1 MIEKF
6 YAALAN
12 IGELAAQTK
21 AGEFTARLLMKIDHG
36 FFAALRERPV
46 WRAFWLSTA
55 LCLLAC
61 WAKIHYQING
71 PIFAYIA
78 ESFPVVFI
86 INLLIFHLCYLLSG
100 RFFKLVSFVL
110 LALIALIASAALFL
124 IVNFDSS
131 FNVVAIDAIV
141 HTDAA
146 ETREFVS
153 QFLNPATILYLA
165 ALLGCI
171 FAALR
176 AGRRAKEQTHS
187 RLRLLLAALYL
198 IYGSIFCADIAVKA
212 FQGKQSYIAKLSQYV
227 PLEFAFTIKDY
238 LSDKNFITDM
248 REVQLGYDEAKR
260 ANESVL
266 KGGANLDPQSSALG
280 SVLENSTPVSSAQAQ
295 NSGANLNSTVQSW
308 GKTLNSTPQSSA
320 LDSESENSAPA
331 SSAQAQNSGANLNST
346 SASGAM
352 AQSSSEILNSVPQS
366 PGAISNSKTTDAA
379 TSPAPQK
386 SRVKNIILIIGES
399 LQRGHMSLY
408 GYGVKNTPLLEGL
421 EASGN
426 LIKFSDTISPYGTTN
441 QVLMRLLNFSD
452 YESERKRAW
461 FRNLSIIDMFKLSG
475 YRTFWISNQEAFGAH
490 ALSAKSAADRADAES
505 FLSKS
510 NLYETVR
517 IKPDGVLLPLINQ
530 AKAGQSERNFYVI
543 HLIGSHM
550 DYSLRYPEGFGKFS
564 AADVK
569 AKLTSKQKE
578 VIAYY
583 DNSVLYNDFVI
594 NEIFKIF
601 SGDDSLIVYLSD
613 HGENLY
619 ENGRLGH
626 GMESR
631 FTYEIP
637 LILIASREFLSDHAK
652 LWQRL
657 AAAKDK
663 PFMSD
668 DLAHLLADIIGVAP
682 LEFDEHKS
690 PIRADFNASRKRIA
704 NGVDYDEKL
713 KSAKGYELE

>member
-1 MIEKF
+1 MREKF
-6 YAALAN
+6 YVALAN
-12 IGELAAQTK
+12 IGGLMARTK
-21 AGEFTARLLMKIDHG
+21 AGRLIVRLLMKIDRG

-46 WRAFWLSTA
+46 WRVFWLSTA

-78 ESFPVVFI
+78 ESFPAVFI
-86 INLLIFHLCYLLSG
+86 INLLIFHLCYLLSR

-165 ALLGCI
+165 VLLGCI
-171 FAALR
+171 CAVLR
-176 AGRRAKEQTHS
+176 AGQRKREQAHG

-198 IYGSIFCADIAVKA
+198 IYGTIFCADIATKA
-212 FQGKQSYIAKLSQYV
+212 FQGKHGYITKLSQYV
-227 PLEFAFTIKDY
+227 PLEFAFTVKDY

-266 KGGANLDPQSSALG
+266 KSSANSDPQSA
-280 SVLENSTPVSSAQAQ
+280 TP
-295 NSGANLNSTVQSW
+295 GL
-308 GKTLNSTPQSSA
+308 
-320 LDSESENSAPA
+320 A
-331 SSAQAQNSGANLNST
+331 SQNST
-346 SASGAM
+346 SAPGAQV
-352 AQSSSEILNSVPQS
+352 QSWSETLNSAPQS
-366 PGAISNSKTTDAA
+366 PSVISNSKNPEAA
-379 TSPAPQK
+379 TNPASQK
-386 SRVKNIILIIGES
+386 PRVKNIILIIGES

-530 AKAGQSERNFYVI
+530 AKTEQSERNFYVI

-569 AKLTSKQKE
+569 AKLTSKQKD
-578 VIAYY
+578 VVAYY

-637 LILIASREFLSDHAK
+637 LIFIGSREFLSDHAK

-682 LEFDEHKS
+682 LEFDERKS

-713 KSAKGYELE
+713 KNTKGYEFE

>member
-1 MIEKF
+1 MREKF
-6 YAALAN
+6 YVALAN
-12 IGELAAQTK
+12 IGGLMARTK
-21 AGEFTARLLMKIDHG
+21 AGRLIARLLMKIDRG
-36 FFAALRERPV
+36 FFVALHGRPV

-110 LALIALIASAALFL
+110 LALIALIASVALFL

-131 FNVVAIDAIV
+131 FNVVAIDALV

-153 QFLNPATILYLA
+153 QFLNLATILYLA
-165 ALLGCI
+165 VLLGCI

-176 AGRRAKEQTHS
+176 AGQRKRGQTYS

-198 IYGSIFCADIAVKA
+198 IYGAIFCADIAVKA
-212 FQGKQSYIAKLSQYV
+212 SQGKQGYITKLSQYV

-266 KGGANLDPQSSALG
+266 KGSTNSDP
-280 SVLENSTPVSSAQAQ
+280 
-295 NSGANLNSTVQSW
+295 QSW
-308 GKTLNSTPQSSA
+308 GKTLNSTPQS
-320 LDSESENSAPA
+320 
-331 SSAQAQNSGANLNST
+331 
-346 SASGAM
+346 
-352 AQSSSEILNSVPQS
+352 
-366 PGAISNSKTTDAA
+366 PGAISNSKNPKTA
-379 TSPAPQK
+379 TNPALQK

-408 GYGVKNTPLLEGL
+408 GYSVKNTPLLEGL

-569 AKLTSKQKE
+569 AKLTSKQKD
-578 VIAYY
+578 VVAYY

-637 LILIASREFLSDHAK
+637 LLFIASREFLSDHAK

>member
-1 MIEKF
+1 MREKF

-12 IGELAAQTK
+12 IGELAVQTK
-21 AGEFTARLLMKIDHG
+21 AGRLIARLLMKIDCG

-46 WRAFWLSTA
+46 WRVFWLAAA

-78 ESFPVVFI
+78 ESFPAVFI

-176 AGRRAKEQTHS
+176 AGRREKEQAHG
-187 RLRLLLAALYL
+187 RLRLLLAAIYL
-198 IYGSIFCADIAVKA
+198 IYGTIFCADIAVKA
-212 FQGKQSYIAKLSQYV
+212 SQGKQGYITKLSQYV

-266 KGGANLDPQSSALG
+266 KSGANSDPQSATPGFASQ
-280 SVLENSTPVSSAQAQ
+280 NSTSA
-295 NSGANLNSTVQSW
+295 SGTEPQSW
-308 GKTLNSTPQSSA
+308 GETLNSTPQS
-320 LDSESENSAPA
+320 P
-331 SSAQAQNSGANLNST
+331 
-346 SASGAM
+346 
-352 AQSSSEILNSVPQS
+352 SV
-366 PGAISNSKTTDAA
+366 ISNSKNPETA
-379 TSPAPQK
+379 TNHALQK

-490 ALSAKSAADRADAES
+490 ALSAKSAADRADAEF

-530 AKAGQSERNFYVI
+530 AKTEQSERNFYVI

-601 SGDDSLIVYLSD
+601 SGDDSLVVYLSD

-637 LILIASREFLSDHAK
+637 LLFIASREFLSDHAK

-657 AAAKDK
+657 AAVKDK

-713 KSAKGYELE
+713 KNAKGYEFE

>member
-1 MIEKF
+1 MREKF
-6 YAALAN
+6 YVALAN
-12 IGELAAQTK
+12 IGELAARTK
-21 AGEFTARLLMKIDHG
+21 AGRLIARLLMKIDRG

-46 WRAFWLSTA
+46 WRVFWLATA

-71 PIFAYIA
+71 YHF
-78 ESFPVVFI
+78 SHVFKGFSAVLI

-131 FNVVAIDAIV
+131 FNVVAIDALV

-165 ALLGCI
+165 VLLGCI
-171 FAALR
+171 CAVLR
-176 AGRRAKEQTHS
+176 AGQRKREQAHG
-187 RLRLLLAALYL
+187 RLRLLLAAIYL
-198 IYGSIFCADIAVKA
+198 IYGTIFCADIAVKA
-212 FQGKQSYIAKLSQYV
+212 SQGKQGYITKLSQYV
-227 PLEFAFTIKDY
+227 PLEFAFTVKDY

-266 KGGANLDPQSSALG
+266 KSSANSDPQSA
-280 SVLENSTPVSSAQAQ
+280 TP
-295 NSGANLNSTVQSW
+295 GL
-308 GKTLNSTPQSSA
+308 
-320 LDSESENSAPA
+320 A
-331 SSAQAQNSGANLNST
+331 SQNST
-346 SASGAM
+346 SAPGAQV
-352 AQSSSEILNSVPQS
+352 QSWSETLNSAPQS

-379 TSPAPQK
+379 ISPASQK

-530 AKAGQSERNFYVI
+530 AKTEQSERNFYVI

-569 AKLTSKQKE
+569 AKLTSKQKD
-578 VIAYY
+578 VVAYY

-637 LILIASREFLSDHAK
+637 LLFIASREFLSDHAT

-690 PIRADFNASRKRIA
+690 PIRADFNTSRKRIA

-713 KSAKGYELE
+713 KNTKGYEFE

>member
-1 MIEKF
+1 MREKF

-21 AGEFTARLLMKIDHG
+21 AGGLIARLLMKIDRG
-36 FFAALRERPV
+36 FFAALRERLV
-46 WRAFWLSTA
+46 WRVFWLATA

-100 RFFKLVSFVL
+100 RFFKFVSFVL

-165 ALLGCI
+165 VLLGCI
-171 FAALR
+171 FAALK
-176 AGRRAKEQTHS
+176 AGQRKREQTHS
-187 RLRLLLAALYL
+187 RLRLLLATLYF
-198 IYGSIFCADIAVKA
+198 IYGMIFCADIAVKV
-212 FQGKQSYIAKLSQYV
+212 FQGKHGYRTKLSQYV
-227 PLEFAFTIKDY
+227 PLEFAFTLKDY

-248 REVQLGYDEAKR
+248 HEVQLGYDEAKR

-266 KGGANLDPQSSALG
+266 KGGANLDPQST
-280 SVLENSTPVSSAQAQ
+280 TP
-295 NSGANLNSTVQSW
+295 GL
-308 GKTLNSTPQSSA
+308 
-320 LDSESENSAPA
+320 A
-331 SSAQAQNSGANLNST
+331 SQNST
-346 SASGAM
+346 SASGAEP
-352 AQSSSEILNSVPQS
+352 QSRGETLNSAPQNPGAILNSK
-366 PGAISNSKTTDAA
+366 NLDA
-379 TSPAPQK
+379 SINPASQK
-386 SRVKNIILIIGES
+386 PRVKNIVLIIGES

-408 GYGVKNTPLLEGL
+408 GYGVRTTPLLEGL

-426 LIKFSDTISPYGTTN
+426 LIKFSDTISPYATTN
-441 QVLMRLLNFSD
+441 QVLMRLLNFSN
-452 YESERKRAW
+452 YESERQKAW
-461 FRNLSIIDMFKLSG
+461 FRSLSIIDMFSLSG

-490 ALSAKSAADRADAES
+490 ALSAKSAADRADGET

-517 IKPDGVLLPLINQ
+517 IKPDGALLPLINQ

-543 HLIGSHM
+543 HLIGNHM

-564 AADVK
+564 EADVK
-569 AKLTSKQKE
+569 AKLTSDQKK
-578 VIAYY
+578 VVAYY

-601 SGDDSLIVYLSD
+601 SADDSLIVYLSD

-631 FTYEIP
+631 FSYEIP
-637 LILIASREFLSDHAK
+637 LLFIGSREFLAANAE
-652 LWQRL
+652 LWQKL
-657 AAAKDK
+657 ETAKDK

-682 LEFDEHKS
+682 LELDTRRS
-690 PIRADFNASRKRIA
+690 PIRADFNASRKRIV
-704 NGVDYDEKL
+704 GESDYDEKL

>member
-1 MIEKF
+1 MREKF
-6 YAALAN
+6 YVVLAN
-12 IGELAAQTK
+12 IGGLMVETK
-21 AGEFTARLLMKIDHG
+21 AGRLIARLLMKIDRG

-110 LALIALIASAALFL
+110 LALIALIASVALFL

-131 FNVVAIDAIV
+131 FNVVAIDALV
-141 HTDAA
+141 HTDAT
-146 ETREFVS
+146 ETREFVL
-153 QFLNPATILYLA
+153 QFLNPATILYLVV
-165 ALLGCI
+165 LLGCI

-176 AGRRAKEQTHS
+176 AGQRDEKQTHS
-187 RLRLLLAALYL
+187 GLRLLLAAIYL
-198 IYGSIFCADIAVKA
+198 IYGTIFCADIAVKA
-212 FQGKQSYIAKLSQYV
+212 SQGKQGYITKLSQYV

-266 KGGANLDPQSSALG
+266 KGSTNSDPQSAASGSA
-280 SVLENSTPVSSAQAQ
+280 
-295 NSGANLNSTVQSW
+295 
-308 GKTLNSTPQSSA
+308 
-320 LDSESENSAPA
+320 SENSAPA
-331 SSAQAQNSGANLNST
+331 SNAQAQNSSVNLNST
-346 SASGAM
+346 
-352 AQSSSEILNSVPQS
+352 PQS
-366 PGAISNSKTTDAA
+366 PSVISNSKNPEAA
-379 TSPAPQK
+379 TNPALQK

-408 GYGVKNTPLLEGL
+408 GYGVKNTPLLEKL
-421 EASGN
+421 EVSGN

-569 AKLTSKQKE
+569 AKLTSKQKD
-578 VIAYY
+578 VVAYY

-637 LILIASREFLSDHAK
+637 LLFIASREFLSDHAT

-682 LEFDEHKS
+682 LEFDERKS

-713 KSAKGYELE
+713 KNTKGYEFE

>member
-1 MIEKF
+1 MREKF
-6 YAALAN
+6 CVALAN
-12 IGELAAQTK
+12 MGELAAQTK
-21 AGEFTARLLMKIDHG
+21 AGGLIARLLMKIDRG

-46 WRAFWLSTA
+46 WRVFWLATA

-71 PIFAYIA
+71 LIFAYIA
-78 ESFPVVFI
+78 ESSPVVFI

-110 LALIALIASAALFL
+110 LAPIALIASAALFL

-165 ALLGCI
+165 VLLGCI
-171 FAALR
+171 FAALK
-176 AGRRAKEQTHS
+176 AGQRKREQTHS

-198 IYGSIFCADIAVKA
+198 IYGTIFCADIAVKA
-212 FQGKQSYIAKLSQYV
+212 FQGKQSYITKLSQYV

-248 REVQLGYDEAKR
+248 CEVQLGYDEAKR

-266 KGGANLDPQSSALG
+266 KGSANLDSQSAAPGLASQ
-280 SVLENSTPVSSAQAQ
+280 NSTPTSSAEP
-295 NSGANLNSTVQSW
+295 QSR
-308 GKTLNSTPQSSA
+308 GETLNSASQS
-320 LDSESENSAPA
+320 P
-331 SSAQAQNSGANLNST
+331 GT
-346 SASGAM
+346 
-352 AQSSSEILNSVPQS
+352 ILNSKNPDA
-366 PGAISNSKTTDAA
+366 AISPAA
-379 TSPAPQK
+379 QK
-386 SRVKNIILIIGES
+386 PRVKNIVLIIGES

-408 GYGVKNTPLLEGL
+408 GYGIETTPLLEGL
-421 EASGN
+421 EESGN
-426 LIKFSDTISPYGTTN
+426 LIKFSDTISPYATTN
-441 QVLMRLLNFSD
+441 QVLMRLLNFSN
-452 YESERKRAW
+452 YESERQKAW
-461 FRNLSIIDMFKLSG
+461 FRSLSIIDMFGLSG

-490 ALSAKSAADRADAES
+490 ALSAKSAADRADGET

-517 IKPDGVLLPLINQ
+517 IKPDGALLPLINQ

-543 HLIGSHM
+543 HLIGNHM
-550 DYSLRYPEGFGKFS
+550 DYSLRYPEGFGKFGEADIEFKLS
-564 AADVK
+564 AD
-569 AKLTSKQKE
+569 QKK
-578 VIAYY
+578 VVAYY

-601 SGDDSLIVYLSD
+601 SAEDSLIVYLSD

-631 FTYEIP
+631 FSYEIP
-637 LILIASREFLSDHAK
+637 LLFIASREFLTANAE

-657 AAAKDK
+657 EAAKDK

-682 LEFDEHKS
+682 LELDARRS
-690 PIRADFNASRKRIA
+690 PIRADFNASRKRIT
-704 NGVDYDEKL
+704 GESDYDEKL

>member
-1 MIEKF
+1 M
-6 YAALAN
+6 AR
-12 IGELAAQTK
+12 TK
-21 AGEFTARLLMKIDHG
+21 AGELVARLLMKIDRG

-46 WRAFWLSTA
+46 WRVFWLSTA

-71 PIFAYIA
+71 YHF
-78 ESFPVVFI
+78 SHVFKGFSAVLI

-110 LALIALIASAALFL
+110 LALIALIASVALFL

-131 FNVVAIDAIV
+131 FNVVAIDALV

-165 ALLGCI
+165 VLLGCI

-176 AGRRAKEQTHS
+176 AERRKREQTHS
-187 RLRLLLAALYL
+187 GLRLLLAAIYL
-198 IYGSIFCADIAVKA
+198 IYGTIFCADIAAKA
-212 FQGKQSYIAKLSQYV
+212 SQGKQGYITKLSQYV

-266 KGGANLDPQSSALG
+266 K
-280 SVLENSTPVSSAQAQ
+280 
-295 NSGANLNSTVQSW
+295 SGANSD
-308 GKTLNSTPQSSA
+308 PQSSA
-320 LDSESENSAPA
+320 LDSASENSAPA
-331 SSAQAQNSGANLNST
+331 SSVQAQNSGTNLNST
-346 SASGAM
+346 
-352 AQSSSEILNSVPQS
+352 PQS
-366 PGAISNSKTTDAA
+366 PSAISNSKTTDAA

-408 GYGVKNTPLLEGL
+408 GYDVKNTPLLEGL

-569 AKLTSKQKE
+569 AKLTSKQKD
-578 VIAYY
+578 VVAYY

-637 LILIASREFLSDHAK
+637 LLFIASREFLSDHAK

-682 LEFDEHKS
+682 LEFDERKS

>member
-1 MIEKF
+1 MREKF
-6 YAALAN
+6 YVALAN
-12 IGELAAQTK
+12 MGRLMARTK
-21 AGEFTARLLMKIDHG
+21 AGELVARLLMQIDRG

-46 WRAFWLSTA
+46 WRVFWLSTG

-71 PIFAYIA
+71 YHF
-78 ESFPVVFI
+78 SHVFKGFSAVLI
-86 INLLIFHLCYLLSG
+86 TNLLIFHLCYLLSG

-110 LALIALIASAALFL
+110 LALIALIASVALFL

-131 FNVVAIDAIV
+131 FNVVAIDALV

-165 ALLGCI
+165 VLLGCI

-176 AGRRAKEQTHS
+176 AGQRKREQTHS
-187 RLRLLLAALYL
+187 GLRLLLAAIYL
-198 IYGSIFCADIAVKA
+198 IYGTIFCADIAVKA
-212 FQGKQSYIAKLSQYV
+212 SRGKRGYITKLSQYV

-266 KGGANLDPQSSALG
+266 KGGANSDPQSAASG
-280 SVLENSTPVSSAQAQ
+280 FVSQ
-295 NSGANLNSTVQSW
+295 
-308 GKTLNSTPQSSA
+308 NSTPQSPSA
-320 LDSESENSAPA
+320 
-331 SSAQAQNSGANLNST
+331 
-346 SASGAM
+346 
-352 AQSSSEILNSVPQS
+352 ILNSKNP
-366 PGAISNSKTTDAA
+366 DAA

-408 GYGVKNTPLLEGL
+408 GYGVKNTPLLEKL

-452 YESERKRAW
+452 YESERKKEW

-517 IKPDGVLLPLINQ
+517 IKPDGVLLPLINR
-530 AKAGQSERNFYVI
+530 AKTGQSERNFYVI

-569 AKLTSKQKE
+569 AKLTSKQKD
-578 VIAYY
+578 VVAYY

-637 LILIASREFLSDHAK
+637 LLFIASREFLSDHAK

-682 LEFDEHKS
+682 LEFDERKS

-713 KSAKGYELE
+713 KNTKGYEFE

>member
-1 MIEKF
+1 MREKF
-6 YAALAN
+6 YVALAN
-12 IGELAAQTK
+12 IGGLMARTK
-21 AGEFTARLLMKIDHG
+21 TGRLIARLLMKIDRG
-36 FFAALRERPV
+36 FFAALRGRPV

-71 PIFAYIA
+71 YHF
-78 ESFPVVFI
+78 SHVFKGFSAVLI

-110 LALIALIASAALFL
+110 LALIALIASVALFL

-131 FNVVAIDAIV
+131 FNVVAIDALV

-153 QFLNPATILYLA
+153 QFLNLATILYLA
-165 ALLGCI
+165 VLLGCI
-171 FAALR
+171 FVALR
-176 AGRRAKEQTHS
+176 AGQRKRGQTHS

-198 IYGSIFCADIAVKA
+198 IYGAIFCADIAVKA
-212 FQGKQSYIAKLSQYV
+212 SQGKQGYITKLSQYV

-266 KGGANLDPQSSALG
+266 KGSTNSDPR
-280 SVLENSTPVSSAQAQ
+280 
-295 NSGANLNSTVQSW
+295 
-308 GKTLNSTPQSSA
+308 SSA

-346 SASGAM
+346 SASGA
-352 AQSSSEILNSVPQS
+352 EPQS
-366 PGAISNSKTTDAA
+366 PGAISNSKNPETA
-379 TSPAPQK
+379 TNPALQK
-386 SRVKNIILIIGES
+386 SRIKNIILIIGES

-543 HLIGSHM
+543 HLIGNHM

-564 AADVK
+564 EADVK
-569 AKLTSKQKE
+569 FKLTSDQKK
-578 VIAYY
+578 VVAYY

-601 SGDDSLIVYLSD
+601 SDGDSLIVYLSD

-637 LILIASREFLSDHAK
+637 LIFIASREFLSDHAK

-713 KSAKGYELE
+713 KNTKGYEFE

>member
-1 MIEKF
+1 MREKF
-6 YAALAN
+6 YVALAN

-21 AGEFTARLLMKIDHG
+21 AGGLIARLLMKIDRG
-36 FFAALRERPV
+36 FFTALRERPV
-46 WRAFWLSTA
+46 WRVFWLATV

-110 LALIALIASAALFL
+110 LALIALIASTSLFL

-176 AGRRAKEQTHS
+176 AGRREKEQAHS

-212 FQGKQSYIAKLSQYV
+212 FQGKRGFVTKLSQYV
-227 PLEFAFTIKDY
+227 PLEFAFTLKDY

-248 REVQLGYDEAKR
+248 HEVQLGYDEAKR
-260 ANESVL
+260 ANEGVL
-266 KGGANLDPQSSALG
+266 KGGANSDPQGAASGSA
-280 SVLENSTPVSSAQAQ
+280 
-295 NSGANLNSTVQSW
+295 
-308 GKTLNSTPQSSA
+308 
-320 LDSESENSAPA
+320 SENSAPA
-331 SSAQAQNSGANLNST
+331 SNAQAQNSSVNLNST
-346 SASGAM
+346 
-352 AQSSSEILNSVPQS
+352 PQS
-366 PGAISNSKTTDAA
+366 PSTISNSKNPEAA
-379 TSPAPQK
+379 TNPALQK

-426 LIKFSDTISPYGTTN
+426 LIKFGDTISPYGTTN

-452 YESERKRAW
+452 YESERKKAW

-530 AKAGQSERNFYVI
+530 AKTEQSERNFYVI

-569 AKLTSKQKE
+569 AKLTSKQKD
-578 VIAYY
+578 VVAYY

-637 LILIASREFLSDHAK
+637 LLFIASREFLSDHAK

-713 KSAKGYELE
+713 KSAKGYEFE

>member
-1 MIEKF
+1 MREKF
-6 YAALAN
+6 YVALAN
-12 IGELAAQTK
+12 MGGLVARTK
-21 AGEFTARLLMKIDHG
+21 VGGLVARLLMKIDRG
-36 FFAALRERPV
+36 FFTALRERPV
-46 WRAFWLSTA
+46 WRVFWLATA

-71 PIFAYIA
+71 PIFVYIA

-100 RFFKLVSFVL
+100 RFFKLVSLVL

-131 FNVVAIDAIV
+131 FNVVAIDALV

-165 ALLGCI
+165 VLLGCI

-176 AGRRAKEQTHS
+176 AERRKKEQTHS
-187 RLRLLLAALYL
+187 GLRLLLAALYL
-198 IYGSIFCADIAVKA
+198 IYGTIFCADIAAKA
-212 FQGKQSYIAKLSQYV
+212 SQGKQGYITKLSQYV

-248 REVQLGYDEAKR
+248 REVQLGYDEAKH

-266 KGGANLDPQSSALG
+266 NGGANSDPQSAASG
-280 SVLENSTPVSSAQAQ
+280 FVSQ
-295 NSGANLNSTVQSW
+295 
-308 GKTLNSTPQSSA
+308 NSTPQSPS
-320 LDSESENSAPA
+320 
-331 SSAQAQNSGANLNST
+331 
-346 SASGAM
+346 
-352 AQSSSEILNSVPQS
+352 
-366 PGAISNSKTTDAA
+366 AISNSKNPDAA
-379 TSPAPQK
+379 INPALQK

-517 IKPDGVLLPLINQ
+517 IKPDGALLPLINQ
-530 AKAGQSERNFYVI
+530 AKTGQSERNFYVI

-637 LILIASREFLSDHAK
+637 LLFIASREFLSDHAT

-713 KSAKGYELE
+713 KSAKGYEFE

>member
-1 MIEKF
+1 MREKF
-6 YAALAN
+6 YVALAN
-12 IGELAAQTK
+12 IGGLMVRTK
-21 AGEFTARLLMKIDHG
+21 AGRLIARLLMEIDRG

-46 WRAFWLSTA
+46 WRVFWLATA

-153 QFLNPATILYLA
+153 QFLNLATILYLA
-165 ALLGCI
+165 VLLGCI

-176 AGRRAKEQTHS
+176 AGQKKKEQTHS

-198 IYGSIFCADIAVKA
+198 IYGAIFCADIAVKA
-212 FQGKQSYIAKLSQYV
+212 SQGKQGYITKLSQYV

-266 KGGANLDPQSSALG
+266 NG
-280 SVLENSTPVSSAQAQ
+280 
-295 NSGANLNSTVQSW
+295 GANLNSA
-308 GKTLNSTPQSSA
+308 PQSPTPG
-320 LDSESENSAPA
+320 LA
-331 SSAQAQNSGANLNST
+331 SQNST
-346 SASGAM
+346 SASGAEP
-352 AQSSSEILNSVPQS
+352 QSWGETLNSASQNSVVILNSKNP
-366 PGAISNSKTTDAA
+366 DAA
-379 TSPAPQK
+379 INPASQK

-408 GYGVKNTPLLEGL
+408 GYGVRTTPLLEGL

-426 LIKFSDTISPYGTTN
+426 LIKFSDTISPYATTN
-441 QVLMRLLNFSD
+441 QVLMRLLNFSN
-452 YESERKRAW
+452 YESERQKAW
-461 FRNLSIIDMFKLSG
+461 FRSLSIIDMFSLSG

-490 ALSAKSAADRADAES
+490 ALSAKSAADRADGET

-517 IKPDGVLLPLINQ
+517 IKPDGALLPLINQ

-543 HLIGSHM
+543 HLIGNHM

-601 SGDDSLIVYLSD
+601 SAEDSLIVYLSD

-631 FTYEIP
+631 FSYEIP
-637 LILIASREFLSDHAK
+637 LLFIASREFLTANAT
-652 LWQRL
+652 LWQKL
-657 AAAKDK
+657 EAAKDK

-668 DLAHLLADIIGVAP
+668 DLAHLLADIIGAAP
-682 LEFDEHKS
+682 LELDTRRS
-690 PIRADFNASRKRIA
+690 PIRADFNASRKRIT
-704 NGVDYDEKL
+704 GESDYDEKL

>member
-1 MIEKF
+1 MREKF
-6 YAALAN
+6 CVALAN
-12 IGELAAQTK
+12 IGELAARTK
-21 AGEFTARLLMKIDHG
+21 AGGLIARLLMQIDRG
-36 FFAALRERPV
+36 FFTALRERPV
-46 WRAFWLSTA
+46 WRVFWLATV

-110 LALIALIASAALFL
+110 LALIALIASTSLFL

-176 AGRRAKEQTHS
+176 AGRREKEQAHS

-212 FQGKQSYIAKLSQYV
+212 FQGKRGFVTKLSQYV
-227 PLEFAFTIKDY
+227 PLEFAFTLKDY

-248 REVQLGYDEAKR
+248 HEVQLGYDEAKR
-260 ANESVL
+260 ANEGVL
-266 KGGANLDPQSSALG
+266 KGGANSDPQGAASGSA
-280 SVLENSTPVSSAQAQ
+280 
-295 NSGANLNSTVQSW
+295 
-308 GKTLNSTPQSSA
+308 
-320 LDSESENSAPA
+320 SENSAPA
-331 SSAQAQNSGANLNST
+331 SNAQAQNSSVNLNST
-346 SASGAM
+346 
-352 AQSSSEILNSVPQS
+352 PQS
-366 PGAISNSKTTDAA
+366 PSVISNSKNPEAA
-379 TSPAPQK
+379 TNPALQK

-426 LIKFSDTISPYGTTN
+426 LIKFGDTISPYGTTN

-569 AKLTSKQKE
+569 AKLTSKQKD
-578 VIAYY
+578 VVAYY

-637 LILIASREFLSDHAK
+637 LLFIASREFLSDHAT

-682 LEFDEHKS
+682 LEFDERKS
-690 PIRADFNASRKRIA
+690 PIRVDFNASRKRIA

>member
-1 MIEKF
+1 MREKF
-6 YAALAN
+6 YVALAN

-21 AGEFTARLLMKIDHG
+21 AGGLIARLLMKIDRG
-36 FFAALRERPV
+36 FFTALRERPV
-46 WRAFWLSTA
+46 WRVFWLATV

-110 LALIALIASAALFL
+110 LALIALIASTSLFL

-176 AGRRAKEQTHS
+176 AGRREKEQAHS

-212 FQGKQSYIAKLSQYV
+212 FQGKRGFVTKLSQYV
-227 PLEFAFTIKDY
+227 PLEFAFTLKDY

-260 ANESVL
+260 ANEGVL
-266 KGGANLDPQSSALG
+266 KGGANSDPQGAASGSA
-280 SVLENSTPVSSAQAQ
+280 
-295 NSGANLNSTVQSW
+295 
-308 GKTLNSTPQSSA
+308 
-320 LDSESENSAPA
+320 SENSAPA
-331 SSAQAQNSGANLNST
+331 SNAQAQNSSVNLNST
-346 SASGAM
+346 
-352 AQSSSEILNSVPQS
+352 PQS
-366 PGAISNSKTTDAA
+366 PSTISNSKNPEAA
-379 TSPAPQK
+379 TNPALQK

-426 LIKFSDTISPYGTTN
+426 LIKFGDTISPYGTTN

-530 AKAGQSERNFYVI
+530 AKTEQSERNFYVI

-569 AKLTSKQKE
+569 AKLTSKQKD
-578 VIAYY
+578 VVAYY

-637 LILIASREFLSDHAK
+637 LLFIASREFLSDHAK

-713 KSAKGYELE
+713 KSAKGYEFE

>member
-1 MIEKF
+1 M
-6 YAALAN
+6 AR
-12 IGELAAQTK
+12 TK
-21 AGEFTARLLMKIDHG
+21 TGRLIARLLMKIDRG
-36 FFAALRERPV
+36 FFAALRGRPV

-71 PIFAYIA
+71 YHF
-78 ESFPVVFI
+78 SHVFKGFSAVLI

-110 LALIALIASAALFL
+110 LALIALIASVALFL

-131 FNVVAIDAIV
+131 FNVVAIDALV

-153 QFLNPATILYLA
+153 QFLNLATILYLA
-165 ALLGCI
+165 VLLGCI
-171 FAALR
+171 FVALR
-176 AGRRAKEQTHS
+176 AGQRKRGQTHS

-198 IYGSIFCADIAVKA
+198 IYGAIFCADIAVKA
-212 FQGKQSYIAKLSQYV
+212 SQGKQGYITKLSQYV

-266 KGGANLDPQSSALG
+266 KGSTNSDPR
-280 SVLENSTPVSSAQAQ
+280 
-295 NSGANLNSTVQSW
+295 
-308 GKTLNSTPQSSA
+308 SSA

-346 SASGAM
+346 SASGA
-352 AQSSSEILNSVPQS
+352 EPQS
-366 PGAISNSKTTDAA
+366 PGAISNSKHPETA
-379 TSPAPQK
+379 TNPALQK
-386 SRVKNIILIIGES
+386 SRIKNIILIIGES

-550 DYSLRYPEGFGKFS
+550 DYSLRYPEGFGKFG

-569 AKLTSKQKE
+569 AKLTSKQKD
-578 VIAYY
+578 VVAYY

-601 SGDDSLIVYLSD
+601 SDGDSLIVYLSD

-637 LILIASREFLSDHAK
+637 LIFIASREFLSDHAK

-713 KSAKGYELE
+713 KNTKGYEFE

>member
-1 MIEKF
+1 
-6 YAALAN
+6 
-12 IGELAAQTK
+12 
-21 AGEFTARLLMKIDHG
+21 
-36 FFAALRERPV
+36 
-46 WRAFWLSTA
+46 
-55 LCLLAC
+55 
-61 WAKIHYQING
+61 
-71 PIFAYIA
+71 
-78 ESFPVVFI
+78 
-86 INLLIFHLCYLLSG
+86 
-100 RFFKLVSFVL
+100 
-110 LALIALIASAALFL
+110 
-124 IVNFDSS
+124 
-131 FNVVAIDAIV
+131 
-141 HTDAA
+141 
-146 ETREFVS
+146 
-153 QFLNPATILYLA
+153 
-165 ALLGCI
+165 
-171 FAALR
+171 
-176 AGRRAKEQTHS
+176 
-187 RLRLLLAALYL
+187 
-198 IYGSIFCADIAVKA
+198 
-212 FQGKQSYIAKLSQYV
+212 
-227 PLEFAFTIKDY
+227 
-238 LSDKNFITDM
+238 
-248 REVQLGYDEAKR
+248 
-260 ANESVL
+260 
-266 KGGANLDPQSSALG
+266 
-280 SVLENSTPVSSAQAQ
+280 
-295 NSGANLNSTVQSW
+295 
-308 GKTLNSTPQSSA
+308 
-320 LDSESENSAPA
+320 
-331 SSAQAQNSGANLNST
+331 
-346 SASGAM
+346 
-352 AQSSSEILNSVPQS
+352 
-366 PGAISNSKTTDAA
+366 
-379 TSPAPQK
+379 
-386 SRVKNIILIIGES
+386 
-399 LQRGHMSLY
+399 MSLY

-426 LIKFSDTISPYGTTN
+426 LIKFGDTISPYGTTN

-569 AKLTSKQKE
+569 AKLTSKQKD
-578 VIAYY
+578 VVAYY

-637 LILIASREFLSDHAK
+637 LLFIASREFLSDHAT

-682 LEFDEHKS
+682 LEFDERKS
-690 PIRADFNASRKRIA
+690 PIRVDFNASRKRIA

>member
-1 MIEKF
+1 MREKF
-6 YAALAN
+6 CVALAN
-12 IGELAAQTK
+12 MGELAARTK
-21 AGEFTARLLMKIDHG
+21 VGGLIARLLMEIDRG

-46 WRAFWLSTA
+46 WRVFWLSTV

-153 QFLNPATILYLA
+153 QFLNPVTILYLA
-165 ALLGCI
+165 VLLGCI
-171 FAALR
+171 CAALR
-176 AGRRAKEQTHS
+176 AGRREKEQTHS

-198 IYGSIFCADIAVKA
+198 IYGTIFCADIAVKA
-212 FQGKQSYIAKLSQYV
+212 FRGKQGYITKLSQYV

-248 REVQLGYDEAKR
+248 REVQLGYDEAKC

-266 KGGANLDPQSSALG
+266 KGSANLDPQGAASGSA
-280 SVLENSTPVSSAQAQ
+280 SENSTPASSAQAQ
-295 NSGANLNSTVQSW
+295 NYGANLNSTFTSGTMAQSW
-308 GKTLNSTPQSSA
+308 GKTLNSASQSP
-320 LDSESENSAPA
+320 DS
-331 SSAQAQNSGANLNST
+331 
-346 SASGAM
+346 
-352 AQSSSEILNSVPQS
+352 ILNSK
-366 PGAISNSKTTDAA
+366 NLDA
-379 TSPAPQK
+379 SINPASQK
-386 SRVKNIILIIGES
+386 SRVKNIVLIIGES

-408 GYGVKNTPLLEGL
+408 GYGIKTTPLLEGL

-426 LIKFSDTISPYGTTN
+426 LIKFSDTISPYATTN
-441 QVLMRLLNFSD
+441 QVLMRLLNFSN
-452 YESERKRAW
+452 YESERQKAW
-461 FRNLSIIDMFKLSG
+461 FRSLSIIDMFSLSG

-490 ALSAKSAADRADAES
+490 ALSAKSAADRADGEI

-517 IKPDGVLLPLINQ
+517 IKPDGALLPLINQ
-530 AKAGQSERNFYVI
+530 TKAGQSERNFYVI
-543 HLIGSHM
+543 HLIGNHM

-564 AADVK
+564 EADVK
-569 AKLTSKQKE
+569 AKLTSDQKE
-578 VIAYY
+578 VVAYY

-601 SGDDSLIVYLSD
+601 SADDSLIVYLSD

-631 FTYEIP
+631 FSYEIP
-637 LILIASREFLSDHAK
+637 LLFIASREFLTAHAA
-652 LWQRL
+652 LWQKL
-657 AAAKDK
+657 DAAKDK

-668 DLAHLLADIIGVAP
+668 DLAHLLADIINAAP
-682 LEFDEHKS
+682 LELDTRRS
-690 PIRADFNASRKRIA
+690 PIRADFNTSRKRIT
-704 NGVDYDEKL
+704 GESDYDEKL
-713 KSAKGYELE
+713 KSAEGYELE

>member
-1 MIEKF
+1 M
-6 YAALAN
+6 AR
-12 IGELAAQTK
+12 TK
-21 AGEFTARLLMKIDHG
+21 TGRLIARLLMKIDRG
-36 FFAALRERPV
+36 FFAALRGRPV

-71 PIFAYIA
+71 YHF
-78 ESFPVVFI
+78 SHVFKGFSAVLI

-110 LALIALIASAALFL
+110 LALIALIASVALFL

-131 FNVVAIDAIV
+131 FNVVAIDALV

-153 QFLNPATILYLA
+153 QFLNLATILYLA
-165 ALLGCI
+165 VLLGCI
-171 FAALR
+171 FVALR
-176 AGRRAKEQTHS
+176 AGQRKRGQTHS

-198 IYGSIFCADIAVKA
+198 IYGAIFCADIAVKA
-212 FQGKQSYIAKLSQYV
+212 SQGKQGYITKLSQYV

-266 KGGANLDPQSSALG
+266 KGSTNSDPR
-280 SVLENSTPVSSAQAQ
+280 
-295 NSGANLNSTVQSW
+295 
-308 GKTLNSTPQSSA
+308 SSA

-346 SASGAM
+346 SASGA
-352 AQSSSEILNSVPQS
+352 EPQS
-366 PGAISNSKTTDAA
+366 PGAISNSKNPETA
-379 TSPAPQK
+379 TNPALQK
-386 SRVKNIILIIGES
+386 SRIKNIILIIGES

-550 DYSLRYPEGFGKFS
+550 DYSLRYPEGFGKFG

-569 AKLTSKQKE
+569 AKLTSKQKD
-578 VIAYY
+578 VVAYY

-601 SGDDSLIVYLSD
+601 SDGDSLIVYLSD

-637 LILIASREFLSDHAK
+637 LIFIASREFLSDHAK

-713 KSAKGYELE
+713 KNTKGYEFE

>member
-1 MIEKF
+1 MREKF
-6 YAALAN
+6 YVALAN
-12 IGELAAQTK
+12 IGELAARTK
-21 AGEFTARLLMKIDHG
+21 AGEFASRLLMKIDRG
-36 FFAALRERPV
+36 FFAALRGRPV
-46 WRAFWLSTA
+46 WRVFWLATA

-78 ESFPVVFI
+78 ESFPAVFI

-165 ALLGCI
+165 VLLGCI
-171 FAALR
+171 FTALR
-176 AGRRAKEQTHS
+176 AGRREKEQAHS

-212 FQGKQSYIAKLSQYV
+212 FQGKRGFVTKLSQYV
-227 PLEFAFTIKDY
+227 PLEFAFTLKDY

-266 KGGANLDPQSSALG
+266 KGGANSDPQSSVLG
-280 SVLENSTPVSSAQAQ
+280 SASENST
-295 NSGANLNSTVQSW
+295 
-308 GKTLNSTPQSSA
+308 
-320 LDSESENSAPA
+320 PA

-346 SASGAM
+346 
-352 AQSSSEILNSVPQS
+352 AQSWGETLNSAPQS
-366 PGAISNSKTTDAA
+366 PGAISNSKIPDA
-379 TSPAPQK
+379 SINPASQK
-386 SRVKNIILIIGES
+386 PRAKNIVLIIGES

-408 GYGVKNTPLLEGL
+408 GYGIQTTPLLEGL

-426 LIKFSDTISPYGTTN
+426 LIKFSDTISPYATTN
-441 QVLMRLLNFSD
+441 QVLMRLLNFSN
-452 YESERKRAW
+452 YESERQKAW
-461 FRNLSIIDMFKLSG
+461 FRSLSIIDMFGLSG

-490 ALSAKSAADRADAES
+490 ALSAKSAADRADGEI

-517 IKPDGVLLPLINQ
+517 IKPDGALLPLINQ

-543 HLIGSHM
+543 HLIGNHM

-564 AADVK
+564 EADVK
-569 AKLTSKQKE
+569 AKLTSDQKK
-578 VIAYY
+578 VVAYY

-601 SGDDSLIVYLSD
+601 SDGDSLIVYLSD

-631 FTYEIP
+631 FSYEIP
-637 LILIASREFLSDHAK
+637 LLFIASREFLTANAE

-657 AAAKDK
+657 DAAKDK

-682 LEFDEHKS
+682 LELDTSRS
-690 PIRADFNASRKRIA
+690 PIRSDFNASRKRIT
-704 NGVDYDEKL
+704 GESDYDEKL

>member
-1 MIEKF
+1 M
-6 YAALAN
+6 
-12 IGELAAQTK
+12 GELAAQTK
-21 AGEFTARLLMKIDHG
+21 AGEFASRLLMKIDRG

-46 WRAFWLSTA
+46 WRVFWLATA

-100 RFFKLVSFVL
+100 RFFKFFSFVL

-146 ETREFVS
+146 EMREFVS

-165 ALLGCI
+165 ALFGCI

-176 AGRRAKEQTHS
+176 VGQKKREQTHS

-198 IYGSIFCADIAVKA
+198 IYGTIFCADIAVKA
-212 FQGKQSYIAKLSQYV
+212 FQGKQGYITKLSQYV

-248 REVQLGYDEAKR
+248 HEVQLGYDEAKR

-266 KGGANLDPQSSALG
+266 KGGANSDPQSSAPDL
-280 SVLENSTPVSSAQAQ
+280 
-295 NSGANLNSTVQSW
+295 
-308 GKTLNSTPQSSA
+308 
-320 LDSESENSAPA
+320 A
-331 SSAQAQNSGANLNST
+331 SQNST
-346 SASGAM
+346 S
-352 AQSSSEILNSVPQS
+352 QS
-366 PGAISNSKTTDAA
+366 PGTISNSKTPDAA
-379 TSPAPQK
+379 INPAAQK
-386 SRVKNIILIIGES
+386 PRVKNIVLIIGES

-408 GYGVKNTPLLEGL
+408 GYGIRTTPLLEGL

-426 LIKFSDTISPYGTTN
+426 LIKFSDTISPYATTN
-441 QVLMRLLNFSD
+441 QVLMRLLNFSN
-452 YESERKRAW
+452 YESERQKAW
-461 FRNLSIIDMFKLSG
+461 FRSLSIIDMFSLSG

-490 ALSAKSAADRADAES
+490 ALSAKSAADRADGET

-517 IKPDGVLLPLINQ
+517 IKPDGALLPLINQ

-543 HLIGSHM
+543 HLIGNHM

-564 AADVK
+564 EADVK
-569 AKLTSKQKE
+569 AKLTSDQKK
-578 VIAYY
+578 VVAYY

-601 SGDDSLIVYLSD
+601 
-613 HGENLY
+613 
-619 ENGRLGH
+619 
-626 GMESR
+626 
-631 FTYEIP
+631 
-637 LILIASREFLSDHAK
+637 K
-652 LWQRL
+652 
-657 AAAKDK
+657 
-663 PFMSD
+663 
-668 DLAHLLADIIGVAP
+668 
-682 LEFDEHKS
+682 
-690 PIRADFNASRKRIA
+690 
-704 NGVDYDEKL
+704 
-713 KSAKGYELE
+713 

>member
-1 MIEKF
+1 MREKF
-6 YAALAN
+6 CVALAN
-12 IGELAAQTK
+12 MGELAAQTK
-21 AGEFTARLLMKIDHG
+21 AGGLIARLLMKIDRG

-46 WRAFWLSTA
+46 WRVFWLSTA

-110 LALIALIASAALFL
+110 LALIALITSAALFL

-131 FNVVAIDAIV
+131 FNVVAIDALV
-141 HTDAA
+141 HTDAT
-146 ETREFVS
+146 ETREFVL

-165 ALLGCI
+165 ALFGCI

-176 AGRRAKEQTHS
+176 VGQKKREQTHS

-198 IYGSIFCADIAVKA
+198 IYGTIFCADIAAKA
-212 FQGKQSYIAKLSQYV
+212 FQGKQGYITKLSQYV
-227 PLEFAFTIKDY
+227 PLEFAFTLKDY

-248 REVQLGYDEAKR
+248 HEVQLGYDEAKR
-260 ANESVL
+260 ANESIL
-266 KGGANLDPQSSALG
+266 KGGANSDPQSSAPDL
-280 SVLENSTPVSSAQAQ
+280 
-295 NSGANLNSTVQSW
+295 
-308 GKTLNSTPQSSA
+308 
-320 LDSESENSAPA
+320 A
-331 SSAQAQNSGANLNST
+331 SQNST
-346 SASGAM
+346 SASGAEP
-352 AQSSSEILNSVPQS
+352 QSWGETLNSAPQS
-366 PGAISNSKTTDAA
+366 PGAISNSKNPDAA
-379 TSPAPQK
+379 IGPASQK
-386 SRVKNIILIIGES
+386 SRVKNIVLIIGES

-408 GYGVKNTPLLEGL
+408 GYGIETTPLLESL
-421 EASGN
+421 ETSGN
-426 LIKFSDTISPYGTTN
+426 LIKFSDTISPYATTN
-441 QVLMRLLNFSD
+441 QVLMRLLNFSN
-452 YESERKRAW
+452 YESERQKAW
-461 FRNLSIIDMFKLSG
+461 FRSLSIIDMFSLSG

-490 ALSAKSAADRADAES
+490 ALSAKSAADRADGET

-517 IKPDGVLLPLINQ
+517 IKPDGALLPLINQ

-543 HLIGSHM
+543 HLIGNHM

-564 AADVK
+564 EADVK
-569 AKLTSKQKE
+569 AKLTSDQKK
-578 VIAYY
+578 VVAYY

-601 SGDDSLIVYLSD
+601 SAEDSLIVYLSD

-631 FTYEIP
+631 FSYEIP
-637 LILIASREFLSDHAK
+637 LLFIASREFLTANAT
-652 LWQRL
+652 LWQKL
-657 AAAKDK
+657 EAAKDK

-682 LEFDEHKS
+682 LELDTSRS
-690 PIRADFNASRKRIA
+690 PIRADFNASRKRIT
-704 NGVDYDEKL
+704 GESDYDEKL
-713 KSAKGYELE
+713 RSAKGYELE

>member
-1 MIEKF
+1 MREKF
-6 YAALAN
+6 YVALAN
-12 IGELAAQTK
+12 IGGIMARTK
-21 AGEFTARLLMKIDHG
+21 AGRLIARLLMKIDCG
-36 FFAALRERPV
+36 FFTALRERPV
-46 WRAFWLSTA
+46 WRVFWLSTA

-86 INLLIFHLCYLLSG
+86 VNLLIFHLCYLLSG
-100 RFFKLVSFVL
+100 RFFKFVSFVL

-131 FNVVAIDAIV
+131 FNVVAIDALV

-165 ALLGCI
+165 VLLGCI

-176 AGRRAKEQTHS
+176 AGRRKREQTHS

-198 IYGSIFCADIAVKA
+198 IYGAIFCADIAAKA
-212 FQGKQSYIAKLSQYV
+212 SQGKQGYITKLSQYV

-260 ANESVL
+260 VNESVL
-266 KGGANLDPQSSALG
+266 KSGANSDPQSAAPGFASQ
-280 SVLENSTPVSSAQAQ
+280 NSTST
-295 NSGANLNSTVQSW
+295 SGATPQSRDE
-308 GKTLNSTPQSSA
+308 TLNSTPQSPSA
-320 LDSESENSAPA
+320 
-331 SSAQAQNSGANLNST
+331 
-346 SASGAM
+346 
-352 AQSSSEILNSVPQS
+352 ILNSKNP
-366 PGAISNSKTTDAA
+366 DAA
-379 TSPAPQK
+379 INPASQK
-386 SRVKNIILIIGES
+386 SRVKNIVLIIGES

-408 GYGVKNTPLLEGL
+408 GYGVRTTPLLEGL

-426 LIKFSDTISPYGTTN
+426 LIKFSDTISPYATTN
-441 QVLMRLLNFSD
+441 QVLMRLLNFSN
-452 YESERKRAW
+452 YESERQKAW
-461 FRNLSIIDMFKLSG
+461 FRSLNIIDMFSLSG

-490 ALSAKSAADRADAES
+490 ALSAKSAADRADGET

-517 IKPDGVLLPLINQ
+517 IKPDGALLPLINQ

-543 HLIGSHM
+543 HLIGNHM

-564 AADVK
+564 EADVK
-569 AKLTSKQKE
+569 AKLTSDQKK
-578 VIAYY
+578 VVAYY

-631 FTYEIP
+631 FSYEIP
-637 LILIASREFLSDHAK
+637 LLFIASREFLTANAT
-652 LWQRL
+652 LWQKL
-657 AAAKDK
+657 EAAKDK

-668 DLAHLLADIIGVAP
+668 DLAHLLADIIGAAP
-682 LEFDEHKS
+682 LELDARRS
-690 PIRADFNASRKRIA
+690 PIRADFNTSRKRIV
-704 NGVDYDEKL
+704 GESDYDEKL

>member
-1 MIEKF
+1 MREKF
-6 YAALAN
+6 YVALAN
-12 IGELAAQTK
+12 MGGLVARTK
-21 AGEFTARLLMKIDHG
+21 VGGLVARLLMKIDRG
-36 FFAALRERPV
+36 FFTALRERPV
-46 WRAFWLSTA
+46 WRVFWLATA

-71 PIFAYIA
+71 PIFVYIA

-100 RFFKLVSFVL
+100 RFFKLVSLVL

-131 FNVVAIDAIV
+131 FNVVAIDALV

-165 ALLGCI
+165 VLLGCI

-176 AGRRAKEQTHS
+176 AERRKKEQTHS
-187 RLRLLLAALYL
+187 GLRLLLAALYL
-198 IYGSIFCADIAVKA
+198 IYGTIFCADIAAKA
-212 FQGKQSYIAKLSQYV
+212 SQGKQGYITKLSQYV

-248 REVQLGYDEAKR
+248 REVQLGYDEAKH

-266 KGGANLDPQSSALG
+266 NGGANSDPQSAASG
-280 SVLENSTPVSSAQAQ
+280 FVSQ
-295 NSGANLNSTVQSW
+295 
-308 GKTLNSTPQSSA
+308 NSTPQSPS
-320 LDSESENSAPA
+320 
-331 SSAQAQNSGANLNST
+331 
-346 SASGAM
+346 
-352 AQSSSEILNSVPQS
+352 
-366 PGAISNSKTTDAA
+366 AISNSKNPDAA
-379 TSPAPQK
+379 TNPALQK
-386 SRVKNIILIIGES
+386 SRIKNIILIIGES

-517 IKPDGVLLPLINQ
+517 IKPDGALLPLINQ
-530 AKAGQSERNFYVI
+530 AKTGQSERNFYVI

-637 LILIASREFLSDHAK
+637 LLFIASREFLSDHAT

-713 KSAKGYELE
+713 KSAKGYEFE

>member
-1 MIEKF
+1 MREKF
-6 YAALAN
+6 YAVLAN
-12 IGELAAQTK
+12 MGELAARTK
-21 AGEFTARLLMKIDHG
+21 AGRLIARLLMKIDRG

-46 WRAFWLSTA
+46 WRVFWLATA

-78 ESFPVVFI
+78 ESFPAVFI

-100 RFFKLVSFVL
+100 RFFKFVSFVL
-110 LALIALIASAALFL
+110 LALIALIASASLFL

-165 ALLGCI
+165 VLLGCI

-176 AGRRAKEQTHS
+176 AGRREKEQAHG

-198 IYGSIFCADIAVKA
+198 ICGTIFCADIAVKA
-212 FQGKQSYIAKLSQYV
+212 FRGKQSYITKLSQYV
-227 PLEFAFTIKDY
+227 PLEFAFTLKDY

-248 REVQLGYDEAKR
+248 REVQLGYDEAKH
-260 ANESVL
+260 ANEGVL
-266 KGGANLDPQSSALG
+266 NGGANSDTQDAASGSA
-280 SVLENSTPVSSAQAQ
+280 
-295 NSGANLNSTVQSW
+295 
-308 GKTLNSTPQSSA
+308 
-320 LDSESENSAPA
+320 SENSAPA

-346 SASGAM
+346 PTPGAL
-352 AQSSSEILNSVPQS
+352 AQSPS
-366 PGAISNSKTTDAA
+366 AISNSKTPDAA
-379 TSPAPQK
+379 IDLASQK
-386 SRVKNIILIIGES
+386 PRVKNIVLIIGES

-408 GYGVKNTPLLEGL
+408 GYGVRTTPLLESL

-426 LIKFSDTISPYGTTN
+426 LIKFSDTISPYATTN
-441 QVLMRLLNFSD
+441 QVLMRLLNFSN
-452 YESERKRAW
+452 YESERQKAW
-461 FRNLSIIDMFKLSG
+461 FRSLSIIDMFSLSG

-490 ALSAKSAADRADAES
+490 ALSAKSAADRADGEI

-517 IKPDGVLLPLINQ
+517 IKPDGALLPLINQ

-543 HLIGSHM
+543 HLIGNHM

-564 AADVK
+564 EADVK
-569 AKLTSKQKE
+569 AKLTSDQKK
-578 VIAYY
+578 VVAYY

-601 SGDDSLIVYLSD
+601 SAEDSLIVYLSD

-631 FTYEIP
+631 FSYEIP
-637 LILIASREFLSDHAK
+637 LLFIASREFLTSHAA

-657 AAAKDK
+657 DAAKDK

-682 LEFDEHKS
+682 LELDARRS
-690 PIRADFNASRKRIA
+690 PIRADFNASRKRIT
-704 NGVDYDEKL
+704 GESDYDEKL

>member
-1 MIEKF
+1 M
-6 YAALAN
+6 AR
-12 IGELAAQTK
+12 TK
-21 AGEFTARLLMKIDHG
+21 AGGLIARLLMKIDRG
-36 FFAALRERPV
+36 FFAALCERPV
-46 WRAFWLSTA
+46 WRVFWLATA

-78 ESFPVVFI
+78 ESFPAVFI

-110 LALIALIASAALFL
+110 LALIALIASASLFL

-165 ALLGCI
+165 VLPGCI

-187 RLRLLLAALYL
+187 RLRLLLAALYF
-198 IYGSIFCADIAVKA
+198 IYGTIFCADIAVKA
-212 FQGKQSYIAKLSQYV
+212 FQGKHGFVTKLSQYV

-266 KGGANLDPQSSALG
+266 NGGANSDPQSSAPGLA
-280 SVLENSTPVSSAQAQ
+280 SQNSTPASGAQAQ
-295 NSGANLNSTVQSW
+295 SRGE
-308 GKTLNSTPQSSA
+308 TLNS
-320 LDSESENSAPA
+320 A
-331 SSAQAQNSGANLNST
+331 S
-346 SASGAM
+346 
-352 AQSSSEILNSVPQS
+352 QSSS
-366 PGAISNSKTTDAA
+366 AISNSKNPDAA
-379 TSPAPQK
+379 INPASQK
-386 SRVKNIILIIGES
+386 SRVKNIVLIIGES

-408 GYGVKNTPLLEGL
+408 GYGIETTPLLEGL
-421 EASGN
+421 EESGN
-426 LIKFSDTISPYGTTN
+426 LIKFSDTISPYATTN
-441 QVLMRLLNFSD
+441 QVLMRLLNFSN
-452 YESERKRAW
+452 YESERQKAW
-461 FRNLSIIDMFKLSG
+461 FRSLSIIDMFGLSG

-490 ALSAKSAADRADAES
+490 ALSAKSAADRADGET

-517 IKPDGVLLPLINQ
+517 IKPDGALLPLINQ

-543 HLIGSHM
+543 HLIGNHM

-564 AADVK
+564 EADVK
-569 AKLTSKQKE
+569 AKLTSDQKK
-578 VIAYY
+578 VVAYY

-601 SGDDSLIVYLSD
+601 SAEDSLIVYLSD

-631 FTYEIP
+631 FSYEIP
-637 LILIASREFLSDHAK
+637 LLFIASREFLTANAE

-657 AAAKDK
+657 EAAKDK

-682 LEFDEHKS
+682 LELDTSRS
-690 PIRADFNASRKRIA
+690 PIRSDFNASRKRIV
-704 NGVDYDEKL
+704 GESDYDEKL

>member
-1 MIEKF
+1 MREKF
-6 YAALAN
+6 YVALAN
-12 IGELAAQTK
+12 IGELAARTK
-21 AGEFTARLLMKIDHG
+21 VGGLIVRLLMKIDRG

-46 WRAFWLSTA
+46 WRVFWLATA

-71 PIFAYIA
+71 PVFAYIA
-78 ESFPVVFI
+78 ESFPAVFI

-100 RFFKLVSFVL
+100 RFFKFVSFVL
-110 LALIALIASAALFL
+110 LALIALIASASLFL

-153 QFLNPATILYLA
+153 QFLNPVTILYLA

-176 AGRRAKEQTHS
+176 AGQREKEQTHS

-212 FQGKQSYIAKLSQYV
+212 FRGKQSYITKLSQYV

-260 ANESVL
+260 ANEGVL
-266 KGGANLDPQSSALG
+266 KGGANLDRQSSVPGLA
-280 SVLENSTPVSSAQAQ
+280 SQNSTSASGAQAQ
-295 NSGANLNSTVQSW
+295 NYGANLNSTFTSGAMAQSW
-308 GKTLNSTPQSSA
+308 GKTLNS
-320 LDSESENSAPA
+320 A
-331 SSAQAQNSGANLNST
+331 S
-346 SASGAM
+346 
-352 AQSSSEILNSVPQS
+352 QS
-366 PGAISNSKTTDAA
+366 PGAILNSKSPDAA
-379 TSPAPQK
+379 INPASQK
-386 SRVKNIILIIGES
+386 SRVKNIVLIIGES

-408 GYGVKNTPLLEGL
+408 GYGIRTTPLLEGL

-426 LIKFSDTISPYGTTN
+426 LIKFSDTISPYATTN
-441 QVLMRLLNFSD
+441 QVLMRLLNFSN
-452 YESERKRAW
+452 YESERQKAW
-461 FRNLSIIDMFKLSG
+461 FRSLSIIDMFSLSG

-490 ALSAKSAADRADAES
+490 ALSAKSAADRADGET

-517 IKPDGVLLPLINQ
+517 IKPDGALLPLINQ

-543 HLIGSHM
+543 HLIGNHM

-564 AADVK
+564 EADIK
-569 AKLTSKQKE
+569 FKLSADQKK
-578 VIAYY
+578 VVAYY

-601 SGDDSLIVYLSD
+601 SADDSLIVYLSD

-631 FTYEIP
+631 FSYEIP
-637 LILIASREFLSDHAK
+637 LLFIASREFLTAHAT
-652 LWQRL
+652 LWQKL
-657 AAAKDK
+657 EAAKDK

-668 DLAHLLADIIGVAP
+668 DLAHMLADIIGAAP
-682 LEFDEHKS
+682 LELDTRRS
-690 PIRADFNASRKRIA
+690 PIRADFNTSRKRIV
-704 NGVDYDEKL
+704 GESDYDEKL

>member
-1 MIEKF
+1 MREKF
-6 YAALAN
+6 CVALAN
-12 IGELAAQTK
+12 MGELAAQTK
-21 AGEFTARLLMKIDHG
+21 AGGLIARLLMKIDRG

-46 WRAFWLSTA
+46 WRVFWLATA

-86 INLLIFHLCYLLSG
+86 INLLIFDLCYLLSG
-100 RFFKLVSFVL
+100 RFFKFVSFVL

-165 ALLGCI
+165 VLLGCI
-171 FAALR
+171 FAALK
-176 AGRRAKEQTHS
+176 AGQRKREQTHS

-198 IYGSIFCADIAVKA
+198 IYGTIFCADIAVKA
-212 FQGKQSYIAKLSQYV
+212 FQGKQSYITKLSQYV

-248 REVQLGYDEAKR
+248 CEVQLGYDEAKR
-260 ANESVL
+260 ANEGVL
-266 KGGANLDPQSSALG
+266 KGGANSDPQGAASGSA
-280 SVLENSTPVSSAQAQ
+280 SENSTPASSAQTQ
-295 NSGANLNSTVQSW
+295 NYGANLNSTVQSSNE
-308 GKTLNSTPQSSA
+308 TLNS
-320 LDSESENSAPA
+320 A
-331 SSAQAQNSGANLNST
+331 S
-346 SASGAM
+346 
-352 AQSSSEILNSVPQS
+352 QS
-366 PGAISNSKTTDAA
+366 PSAISNSKN
-379 TSPAPQK
+379 PASQK
-386 SRVKNIILIIGES
+386 SRVKNIVLIIGES

-408 GYGVKNTPLLEGL
+408 GYGIETTPLLEGL

-426 LIKFSDTISPYGTTN
+426 LIKFSDTISPYATTN
-441 QVLMRLLNFSD
+441 QVLMRLLNFSN
-452 YESERKRAW
+452 YESERQKAW
-461 FRNLSIIDMFKLSG
+461 FRSLSIIDMFGLSG

-490 ALSAKSAADRADAES
+490 ALSAKSAADRADGET

-517 IKPDGVLLPLINQ
+517 IKPDGALLPLINQ

-543 HLIGSHM
+543 HLIGNHM

-564 AADVK
+564 EADVK
-569 AKLTSKQKE
+569 AKLTSDQKK
-578 VIAYY
+578 VVAYY

-601 SGDDSLIVYLSD
+601 SAEDSLIVYLSD

-631 FTYEIP
+631 FSYEIP
-637 LILIASREFLSDHAK
+637 LLFIASREFLTANAE

-657 AAAKDK
+657 EAAKDK

-682 LEFDEHKS
+682 LELDTSRS
-690 PIRADFNASRKRIA
+690 PIRSDFNASRKRIV
-704 NGVDYDEKL
+704 GESDYDEKL

>member
-1 MIEKF
+1 MREKF
-6 YAALAN
+6 YVALAN
-12 IGELAAQTK
+12 IGGLMARTK
-21 AGEFTARLLMKIDHG
+21 VGGLIACLLMKIDRG
-36 FFAALRERPV
+36 FFVALRERPV
-46 WRAFWLSTA
+46 WRVFWLATA

-110 LALIALIASAALFL
+110 LALIALIASVALFL

-131 FNVVAIDAIV
+131 FNVVAIDALV

-146 ETREFVS
+146 ETREFVL

-165 ALLGCI
+165 VLLGCI

-176 AGRRAKEQTHS
+176 AGRRKREQTHS
-187 RLRLLLAALYL
+187 RLGLLLAAIYL
-198 IYGSIFCADIAVKA
+198 IYGTIFCADIAVEA
-212 FQGKQSYIAKLSQYV
+212 SQGKQGYITKLSQYV

-248 REVQLGYDEAKR
+248 REVQLGYDEAMR

-266 KGGANLDPQSSALG
+266 KGSTNSDPQSAASG
-280 SVLENSTPVSSAQAQ
+280 SESENSAPASSVQAQ
-295 NSGANLNSTVQSW
+295 NSGANLNST
-308 GKTLNSTPQSSA
+308 
-320 LDSESENSAPA
+320 
-331 SSAQAQNSGANLNST
+331 
-346 SASGAM
+346 
-352 AQSSSEILNSVPQS
+352 PQS
-366 PGAISNSKTTDAA
+366 PSAISNSKNPDAA
-379 TSPAPQK
+379 INPALQK
-386 SRVKNIILIIGES
+386 SRVKNIVLIIGES

-408 GYGVKNTPLLEGL
+408 GYGVKNTPLLEKL

-426 LIKFSDTISPYGTTN
+426 LIKFSDTISPYGTSN

-490 ALSAKSAADRADAES
+490 ALSAKSAADRADSES

-569 AKLTSKQKE
+569 AKLTSKQKD
-578 VIAYY
+578 VVAYY

-637 LILIASREFLSDHAK
+637 LIFIGSREFLSDHAK

-682 LEFDEHKS
+682 LEFDERKS

-713 KSAKGYELE
+713 KNTKGYEFE

>member
-1 MIEKF
+1 
-6 YAALAN
+6 
-12 IGELAAQTK
+12 
-21 AGEFTARLLMKIDHG
+21 
-36 FFAALRERPV
+36 
-46 WRAFWLSTA
+46 
-55 LCLLAC
+55 
-61 WAKIHYQING
+61 
-71 PIFAYIA
+71 
-78 ESFPVVFI
+78 
-86 INLLIFHLCYLLSG
+86 
-100 RFFKLVSFVL
+100 
-110 LALIALIASAALFL
+110 
-124 IVNFDSS
+124 
-131 FNVVAIDAIV
+131 
-141 HTDAA
+141 
-146 ETREFVS
+146 
-153 QFLNPATILYLA
+153 
-165 ALLGCI
+165 
-171 FAALR
+171 
-176 AGRRAKEQTHS
+176 
-187 RLRLLLAALYL
+187 
-198 IYGSIFCADIAVKA
+198 
-212 FQGKQSYIAKLSQYV
+212 
-227 PLEFAFTIKDY
+227 
-238 LSDKNFITDM
+238 
-248 REVQLGYDEAKR
+248 
-260 ANESVL
+260 
-266 KGGANLDPQSSALG
+266 
-280 SVLENSTPVSSAQAQ
+280 
-295 NSGANLNSTVQSW
+295 
-308 GKTLNSTPQSSA
+308 
-320 LDSESENSAPA
+320 
-331 SSAQAQNSGANLNST
+331 
-346 SASGAM
+346 
-352 AQSSSEILNSVPQS
+352 
-366 PGAISNSKTTDAA
+366 
-379 TSPAPQK
+379 
-386 SRVKNIILIIGES
+386 
-399 LQRGHMSLY
+399 MSLY

-517 IKPDGVLLPLINQ
+517 IKPDGALLPLINQ
-530 AKAGQSERNFYVI
+530 AKTGQSERNFYVI

-637 LILIASREFLSDHAK
+637 LLFIASREFLSDHAT

-713 KSAKGYELE
+713 KSAKGYEFE

>member
-1 MIEKF
+1 MREKF
-6 YAALAN
+6 YVALAN
-12 IGELAAQTK
+12 IGGLIARTK
-21 AGEFTARLLMKIDHG
+21 AGKLVARLLMKIDRG
-36 FFAALRERPV
+36 FFAALREHPV

-78 ESFPVVFI
+78 ESFPAVFI

-110 LALIALIASAALFL
+110 LALIALIASVALFL

-131 FNVVAIDAIV
+131 FNVVAIDALV

-153 QFLNPATILYLA
+153 QFLNFATILYLA
-165 ALLGCI
+165 VLLGCI

-176 AGRRAKEQTHS
+176 AGQRDEKQTHS
-187 RLRLLLAALYL
+187 GLRLLLAAIYL
-198 IYGSIFCADIAVKA
+198 IYGTIFCADIAVKA
-212 FQGKQSYIAKLSQYV
+212 SQGKQGYITKLSQYV

-266 KGGANLDPQSSALG
+266 KSSANSDPQSA
-280 SVLENSTPVSSAQAQ
+280 TP
-295 NSGANLNSTVQSW
+295 GL
-308 GKTLNSTPQSSA
+308 
-320 LDSESENSAPA
+320 A
-331 SSAQAQNSGANLNST
+331 SQNST
-346 SASGAM
+346 SAPGAQV
-352 AQSSSEILNSVPQS
+352 QSWSETLNSAPQS
-366 PGAISNSKTTDAA
+366 PSVISNSKNPEAA
-379 TSPAPQK
+379 TNPALQK
-386 SRVKNIILIIGES
+386 SRIKNIILIIGES

-530 AKAGQSERNFYVI
+530 AKTEQSERNFYVI

-569 AKLTSKQKE
+569 AKLTSKQKD
-578 VIAYY
+578 VVAYY

-637 LILIASREFLSDHAK
+637 LIFIASREFLSDHAK

-682 LEFDEHKS
+682 LEFDERKS
-690 PIRADFNASRKRIA
+690 PIRADFNASRKRIT
-704 NGVDYDEKL
+704 GESDYDEKL
-713 KSAKGYELE
+713 KSAKGYEPE

>member
-1 MIEKF
+1 MREKF
-6 YAALAN
+6 YVVLAN
-12 IGELAAQTK
+12 MGELAVRTK
-21 AGEFTARLLMKIDHG
+21 AGELVARLLMKIDRG

-110 LALIALIASAALFL
+110 LALIALIASVALFL

-131 FNVVAIDAIV
+131 FNVVAIDALV
-141 HTDAA
+141 HTDAT
-146 ETREFVS
+146 ETREFVL
-153 QFLNPATILYLA
+153 QFLNPATILYLVV
-165 ALLGCI
+165 LLGCI

-176 AGRRAKEQTHS
+176 AGQRDEKQTHS
-187 RLRLLLAALYL
+187 GLRLLLAAIYL
-198 IYGSIFCADIAVKA
+198 IYGTIFCADIAVKA
-212 FQGKQSYIAKLSQYV
+212 SQGKQGYITKLSQYV

-266 KGGANLDPQSSALG
+266 KGSTNSDPQSSA
-280 SVLENSTPVSSAQAQ
+280 
-295 NSGANLNSTVQSW
+295 SGF
-308 GKTLNSTPQSSA
+308 
-320 LDSESENSAPA
+320 A
-331 SSAQAQNSGANLNST
+331 SQNST
-346 SASGAM
+346 SALGAQ
-352 AQSSSEILNSVPQS
+352 AQSSGETLNSAPQS
-366 PGAISNSKTTDAA
+366 PGAILNSQSPDAA
-379 TSPAPQK
+379 IDPASQK
-386 SRVKNIILIIGES
+386 PRIKNIVLIIGES

-408 GYGVKNTPLLEGL
+408 GYGIETTPFLESL

-569 AKLTSKQKE
+569 AKLTSKQKD
-578 VIAYY
+578 VVAYY

-637 LILIASREFLSDHAK
+637 LIFIGSREFLSDHAK

-682 LEFDEHKS
+682 LEFDERKS

-713 KSAKGYELE
+713 KSAKGYEFE

>member
-1 MIEKF
+1 MREKF

-21 AGEFTARLLMKIDHG
+21 AGEFASRLLMKIDRG
-36 FFAALRERPV
+36 FFAALREHPV
-46 WRAFWLSTA
+46 WRVFWLATA

-78 ESFPVVFI
+78 ESFPAVFI

-110 LALIALIASAALFL
+110 LALIALIASVALFL

-146 ETREFVS
+146 ETREFIS

-165 ALLGCI
+165 VLLGCI

-198 IYGSIFCADIAVKA
+198 IYGAIFCADIAVQA
-212 FQGKQSYIAKLSQYV
+212 LQGKQGYITKLSHYV

-248 REVQLGYDEAKR
+248 REVQLGYNEAKR
-260 ANESVL
+260 ANEGVL
-266 KGGANLDPQSSALG
+266 KGGANLDPQSSAPG
-280 SVLENSTPVSSAQAQ
+280 F
-295 NSGANLNSTVQSW
+295 
-308 GKTLNSTPQSSA
+308 
-320 LDSESENSAPA
+320 A
-331 SSAQAQNSGANLNST
+331 SQNST
-346 SASGAM
+346 SAPSSR
-352 AQSSSEILNSVPQS
+352 AQSPGEISNSASQS
-366 PGAISNSKTTDAA
+366 PGAILNSKNHDAA
-379 TSPAPQK
+379 INPASQK
-386 SRVKNIILIIGES
+386 PRVKNIVLIIGES

-408 GYGVKNTPLLEGL
+408 GYGIRTTPLLEGL

-426 LIKFSDTISPYGTTN
+426 LIKFSDTISPYATTN
-441 QVLMRLLNFSD
+441 QVLMRLLNFSN
-452 YESERKRAW
+452 YESERQKAW
-461 FRNLSIIDMFKLSG
+461 FRSLSIIDMFSLSG

-490 ALSAKSAADRADAES
+490 ALSAKSAADRADGET

-517 IKPDGVLLPLINQ
+517 IKPDGALLPLINQ

-543 HLIGSHM
+543 HLIGNHM

-564 AADVK
+564 EADIK
-569 AKLTSKQKE
+569 FKLTPDQKK
-578 VIAYY
+578 VVAYY

-601 SGDDSLIVYLSD
+601 SAEDSLIVYLSD

-631 FTYEIP
+631 FSYEIP
-637 LILIASREFLSDHAK
+637 LLFIASREFLTAHAT

-657 AAAKDK
+657 EAAKDK

-668 DLAHLLADIIGVAP
+668 DLAHLLADIIGAAP
-682 LEFDEHKS
+682 LELDTSRS
-690 PIRADFNASRKRIA
+690 PIRADFNASRKRIT
-704 NGVDYDEKL
+704 GESDYDEKL
-713 KSAKGYELE
+713 KSVEGYELE

>member
-1 MIEKF
+1 
-6 YAALAN
+6 
-12 IGELAAQTK
+12 
-21 AGEFTARLLMKIDHG
+21 
-36 FFAALRERPV
+36 
-46 WRAFWLSTA
+46 
-55 LCLLAC
+55 
-61 WAKIHYQING
+61 
-71 PIFAYIA
+71 
-78 ESFPVVFI
+78 
-86 INLLIFHLCYLLSG
+86 
-100 RFFKLVSFVL
+100 
-110 LALIALIASAALFL
+110 
-124 IVNFDSS
+124 
-131 FNVVAIDAIV
+131 
-141 HTDAA
+141 
-146 ETREFVS
+146 
-153 QFLNPATILYLA
+153 
-165 ALLGCI
+165 
-171 FAALR
+171 
-176 AGRRAKEQTHS
+176 
-187 RLRLLLAALYL
+187 
-198 IYGSIFCADIAVKA
+198 
-212 FQGKQSYIAKLSQYV
+212 
-227 PLEFAFTIKDY
+227 
-238 LSDKNFITDM
+238 
-248 REVQLGYDEAKR
+248 
-260 ANESVL
+260 
-266 KGGANLDPQSSALG
+266 
-280 SVLENSTPVSSAQAQ
+280 
-295 NSGANLNSTVQSW
+295 
-308 GKTLNSTPQSSA
+308 
-320 LDSESENSAPA
+320 
-331 SSAQAQNSGANLNST
+331 
-346 SASGAM
+346 M
-352 AQSSSEILNSVPQS
+352 AQSSGEILNSAPQDLS
-366 PGAISNSKTTDAA
+366 AISNSKTTDA
-379 TSPAPQK
+379 TTNPALQK

-408 GYGVKNTPLLEGL
+408 GYGVKNTPLLEKL

-452 YESERKRAW
+452 YESERKKEW

-569 AKLTSKQKE
+569 AKLTSKQKD
-578 VIAYY
+578 VVAYY

-637 LILIASREFLSDHAK
+637 LLFIASREFLSDHAK

-682 LEFDEHKS
+682 LEFDERKS

>member
-1 MIEKF
+1 MREKF
-6 YAALAN
+6 YVALAN

-21 AGEFTARLLMKIDHG
+21 AGGLIARLLMKIDRG
-36 FFAALRERPV
+36 FFTALRERPV
-46 WRAFWLSTA
+46 WRVFWLATV

-110 LALIALIASAALFL
+110 LALIALIASTSLFL

-176 AGRRAKEQTHS
+176 AGRREKEQAHS

-212 FQGKQSYIAKLSQYV
+212 FQGKRGFVTKLSQYV
-227 PLEFAFTIKDY
+227 PLEFAFTLKDY

-248 REVQLGYDEAKR
+248 HEVQLGYDEAKR
-260 ANESVL
+260 ANEGVL
-266 KGGANLDPQSSALG
+266 KGGANSDPQGAASGSA
-280 SVLENSTPVSSAQAQ
+280 
-295 NSGANLNSTVQSW
+295 
-308 GKTLNSTPQSSA
+308 
-320 LDSESENSAPA
+320 SENSAPA
-331 SSAQAQNSGANLNST
+331 SNAQAQNSSVNLNST
-346 SASGAM
+346 
-352 AQSSSEILNSVPQS
+352 PQS
-366 PGAISNSKTTDAA
+366 PSVISNSKNPEAA
-379 TSPAPQK
+379 TNPALQK

-426 LIKFSDTISPYGTTN
+426 LIKFGDTISPYGTTN

-569 AKLTSKQKE
+569 AKLTSKQKD
-578 VIAYY
+578 VVAYY

-637 LILIASREFLSDHAK
+637 LLFIASREFLSDHAT

-682 LEFDEHKS
+682 LEFDERKS
-690 PIRADFNASRKRIA
+690 PIRVDFNASRKRIA

>member
-1 MIEKF
+1 MSRYAECALSCLLKAKEDEMREKL
-6 YAALAN
+6 YIALAN
-12 IGELAAQTK
+12 IGGLMARTK
-21 AGEFTARLLMKIDHG
+21 AGELVACLLMQIDRG
-36 FFAALRERPV
+36 FFTALRERPV
-46 WRAFWLSTA
+46 WRAFWLSTV

-61 WAKIHYQING
+61 WVEIHYQING
-71 PIFAYIA
+71 YHF
-78 ESFPVVFI
+78 SHVFKGFSAVLI
-86 INLLIFHLCYLLSG
+86 TNLLIFHLCYLLSG
-100 RFFKLVSFVL
+100 RFFKLVSYVL
-110 LALIALIASAALFL
+110 LALIALITSAALFL

-165 ALLGCI
+165 VLLGCI

-176 AGRRAKEQTHS
+176 AGQRKREQTHS

-212 FQGKQSYIAKLSQYV
+212 SQGKQSYITKLSQYV

-266 KGGANLDPQSSALG
+266 KSSANSDPQSATPGLASQ
-280 SVLENSTPVSSAQAQ
+280 NSTSAPGAQ
-295 NSGANLNSTVQSW
+295 VQSW
-308 GKTLNSTPQSSA
+308 GETLNSAPQ
-320 LDSESENSAPA
+320 NP
-331 SSAQAQNSGANLNST
+331 
-346 SASGAM
+346 
-352 AQSSSEILNSVPQS
+352 SV
-366 PGAISNSKTTDAA
+366 ISNSKTTDAA

-452 YESERKRAW
+452 YESERKKAW

-530 AKAGQSERNFYVI
+530 AKTEQSERNFYVI

-569 AKLTSKQKE
+569 AKLTSKQKD
-578 VIAYY
+578 VVAYY

-637 LILIASREFLSDHAK
+637 LIFIASREFLSDHAK

-668 DLAHLLADIIGVAP
+668 DLAHLLADIIDVAP
-682 LEFDEHKS
+682 LEFDERKS

-713 KSAKGYELE
+713 KNTKGYEFE

>member
-1 MIEKF
+1 MREKF
-6 YAALAN
+6 YVALAN
-12 IGELAAQTK
+12 IGGLMARTK
-21 AGEFTARLLMKIDHG
+21 VGGLIACLLMKIDRG
-36 FFAALRERPV
+36 FFVALRERPV
-46 WRAFWLSTA
+46 WRVFWLATA

-110 LALIALIASAALFL
+110 LALIALIASVALFL

-131 FNVVAIDAIV
+131 FNVVAIDALV

-146 ETREFVS
+146 ETREFVL

-165 ALLGCI
+165 VLLGCI

-176 AGRRAKEQTHS
+176 AGRRKREQTHS
-187 RLRLLLAALYL
+187 RLGLLLAAIYL
-198 IYGSIFCADIAVKA
+198 IYGTIFCADIAVKA
-212 FQGKQSYIAKLSQYV
+212 SQGKQGYITKLSQYV

-266 KGGANLDPQSSALG
+266 KGS
-280 SVLENSTPVSSAQAQ
+280 
-295 NSGANLNSTVQSW
+295 ANLNSTLAPGAEPQSW
-308 GKTLNSTPQSSA
+308 GKTLNSA
-320 LDSESENSAPA
+320 
-331 SSAQAQNSGANLNST
+331 
-346 SASGAM
+346 
-352 AQSSSEILNSVPQS
+352 PQS
-366 PGAISNSKTTDAA
+366 PSVISNSKNPEAA
-379 TSPAPQK
+379 TNPALQK

-408 GYGVKNTPLLEGL
+408 GYGIKNTPLLEGL

-426 LIKFSDTISPYGTTN
+426 LIKFGDTISPYGTTN

-569 AKLTSKQKE
+569 AKLTSKQKD
-578 VIAYY
+578 VVAYY

-637 LILIASREFLSDHAK
+637 LIFIASREFLSDHAK

-657 AAAKDK
+657 AVAKDK

-682 LEFDEHKS
+682 LEFDERKS

-713 KSAKGYELE
+713 KNTKGYEFE

>member
-1 MIEKF
+1 MREKF
-6 YAALAN
+6 YIALAN
-12 IGELAAQTK
+12 IGGLMARTK
-21 AGEFTARLLMKIDHG
+21 AGEFTARLLMKIDRG
-36 FFAALRERPV
+36 FFAALRERPI
-46 WRAFWLSTA
+46 WRVFWLSTA

-71 PIFAYIA
+71 PIFAYVA

-110 LALIALIASAALFL
+110 LALITLIASVALFL

-131 FNVVAIDAIV
+131 FNVVAIDALV

-165 ALLGCI
+165 VLLGCI

-176 AGRRAKEQTHS
+176 AGQRKREQTHS
-187 RLRLLLAALYL
+187 RLRLLLAAIYL
-198 IYGSIFCADIAVKA
+198 ICGTIFCADIAVKA
-212 FQGKQSYIAKLSQYV
+212 SQGKQGYITKLSQYV

-266 KGGANLDPQSSALG
+266 KSGANSDPQSAAPGFASQ
-280 SVLENSTPVSSAQAQ
+280 NPTPAP
-295 NSGANLNSTVQSW
+295 GAEPQSW
-308 GKTLNSTPQSSA
+308 GETLNSTPQS
-320 LDSESENSAPA
+320 P
-331 SSAQAQNSGANLNST
+331 GA
-346 SASGAM
+346 
-352 AQSSSEILNSVPQS
+352 ILNSKS
-366 PGAISNSKTTDAA
+366 PEAAIN
-379 TSPAPQK
+379 PASQK

-408 GYGVKNTPLLEGL
+408 GYGVRTTPLLEGL
-421 EASGN
+421 EASSN

-490 ALSAKSAADRADAES
+490 ALSAKSAADRADSES

-569 AKLTSKQKE
+569 AKLTSKQKD
-578 VIAYY
+578 VVAYY

-637 LILIASREFLSDHAK
+637 LLFIASREFLSDHAK

-690 PIRADFNASRKRIA
+690 PIRTDFNASRKRIA

-713 KSAKGYELE
+713 KNTKGYELE

>member
-1 MIEKF
+1 M
-6 YAALAN
+6 AR
-12 IGELAAQTK
+12 TK
-21 AGEFTARLLMKIDHG
+21 AGRLIARLLMKIDRG
-36 FFAALRERPV
+36 FFVALHGRPV

-110 LALIALIASAALFL
+110 LALIALIASVALFL

-131 FNVVAIDAIV
+131 FNVVAIDALV

-153 QFLNPATILYLA
+153 QFLNLATILYLA
-165 ALLGCI
+165 VLLGCI

-176 AGRRAKEQTHS
+176 AGQRKRGQTYS

-198 IYGSIFCADIAVKA
+198 IYGAIFCADIAVKA
-212 FQGKQSYIAKLSQYV
+212 SQGKQGYITKLSQYV

-266 KGGANLDPQSSALG
+266 KGSTNSDP
-280 SVLENSTPVSSAQAQ
+280 
-295 NSGANLNSTVQSW
+295 QSW
-308 GKTLNSTPQSSA
+308 GKTLNSTPQS
-320 LDSESENSAPA
+320 
-331 SSAQAQNSGANLNST
+331 
-346 SASGAM
+346 
-352 AQSSSEILNSVPQS
+352 
-366 PGAISNSKTTDAA
+366 PGAISNSKNPKTA
-379 TSPAPQK
+379 TNPALQK

-408 GYGVKNTPLLEGL
+408 GYSVKNTPLLEGL

-569 AKLTSKQKE
+569 AKLTSKQKD
-578 VIAYY
+578 VVAYY

-637 LILIASREFLSDHAK
+637 LLFIASREFLSDHAK

>member
-1 MIEKF
+1 MREKF
-6 YAALAN
+6 CVALAN
-12 IGELAAQTK
+12 IGELAARTK
-21 AGEFTARLLMKIDHG
+21 AGRLIARLLMKIDRG
-36 FFAALRERPV
+36 FFAALCERPV
-46 WRAFWLSTA
+46 WRVFWLATA

-78 ESFPVVFI
+78 ESFPAVFI

-100 RFFKLVSFVL
+100 RFFKSVSFVL

-198 IYGSIFCADIAVKA
+198 IYGTIFCADIAVRA
-212 FQGKQSYIAKLSQYV
+212 FQGKHGFVTKLSQYV
-227 PLEFAFTIKDY
+227 PLEFAFTLKDY

-248 REVQLGYDEAKR
+248 HEVQLGYDEAKR
-260 ANESVL
+260 ANEGVL
-266 KGGANLDPQSSALG
+266 KGGANSDRQSSAPGLT
-280 SVLENSTPVSSAQAQ
+280 SQ
-295 NSGANLNSTVQSW
+295 
-308 GKTLNSTPQSSA
+308 
-320 LDSESENSAPA
+320 
-331 SSAQAQNSGANLNST
+331 NST
-346 SASGAM
+346 SASGVQ
-352 AQSSSEILNSVPQS
+352 AQSRGETLNSAPQSPSAILNSKNP
-366 PGAISNSKTTDAA
+366 DAA
-379 TSPAPQK
+379 INPAAQK
-386 SRVKNIILIIGES
+386 SRVKNIVLIIGES

-408 GYGVKNTPLLEGL
+408 GYGIRTTPLLEGL
-421 EASGN
+421 EESGN
-426 LIKFSDTISPYGTTN
+426 LIKFSDTISPYATTN
-441 QVLMRLLNFSD
+441 QVLMRLLNFSN
-452 YESERKRAW
+452 YESERQKAW
-461 FRNLSIIDMFKLSG
+461 FRSLSIIDMFSLSG

-490 ALSAKSAADRADAES
+490 ALSAKSAADRADGET

-517 IKPDGVLLPLINQ
+517 IKPDGALLPLINQ

-543 HLIGSHM
+543 HLIGNHM

-564 AADVK
+564 EADVK
-569 AKLTSKQKE
+569 AKLTPDQKK
-578 VIAYY
+578 VVAYY

-601 SGDDSLIVYLSD
+601 STEDSLIVYLSD

-631 FTYEIP
+631 FSYEIP
-637 LILIASREFLSDHAK
+637 LLFIASREFLTANAT

-657 AAAKDK
+657 DAAKDK

-682 LEFDEHKS
+682 LELDARRS
-690 PIRADFNASRKRIA
+690 PIRSDFNASRKRIT
-704 NGVDYDEKL
+704 GESDYDEKL
-713 KSAKGYELE
+713 KSAKGYEPE